1 MHIVR
6 ADIDELLQITA
17 DMKTNSFDWK
27 MEEIE
32 IDDLLE
38 KTKNWSL

>member
-1 MHIVR
+1 MQLVR
-6 ADIDELLQITA
+6 ADIDDLLQATA
-17 DMKTNSFDWK
+17 DMEGSSLDWK
-27 MEEIE
+27 IKEIE